1 MRKYFKNDTQKLRK
15 TFALFY
21 AMVYNVRE
29 EKGMTLKELRLQ
41 KGLTQAKCAEYLGV
55 PLRTYQNYE
64 KNEEWGS
71 SIKAAFMF
79 ARLER
84 YGFVDEEHGILTVE
98 QITETCE
105 RVFEG
110 LGIEYCYLFGSYAKG
125 TPTEK
130 SDVDLLV
137 ATDLS
142 GMIFYALIE
151 NLREEL
157 KKKVDLITTEQLN
170 KNPELLNEILKYG
183 IKIYG

>member
-1 MRKYFKNDTQKLRK
+1 
-15 TFALFY
+15 
-21 AMVYNVRE
+21 MVYNVRE